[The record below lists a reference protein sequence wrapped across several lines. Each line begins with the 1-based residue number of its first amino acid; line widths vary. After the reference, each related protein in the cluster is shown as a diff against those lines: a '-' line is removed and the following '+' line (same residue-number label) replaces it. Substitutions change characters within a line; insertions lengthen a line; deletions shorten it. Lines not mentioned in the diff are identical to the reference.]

1 MAATVKVQIS
11 VESLIEAIDSLNLSE
26 QRQILEILEQ
36 KIFEAEEE
44 LYEDDAET
52 IAEIQAVRAEY
63 EAGEYQTLDDY
74 LANRSQ
80 QLS

>member
-11 VESLIEAIDSLNLSE
+11 FESLIEALSSLSLTE

-36 KIFEAEEE
+36 KIFEAEEA

-52 IAEIQAVRAEY
+52 IAEIQAVHAEY
-63 EAGEYQTLDDY
+63 EAGEYQTLEDY
-74 LANRSQ
+74 LASRSQ
-80 QLS
+80 PSS

>member
-11 VESLIEAIDSLNLSE
+11 FESLVEAIESLDLPE

-36 KIFEAEEE
+36 KVFEAEEE

-63 EAGEYQTLDDY
+63 EAGEYQTLEDY
-74 LANRSQ
+74 LASRAQPS
-80 QLS
+80 S

>member
-11 VESLIEAIDSLNLSE
+11 VESLIEAIDFLELSE

-36 KIFEAEEE
+36 KIFETEEE

-52 IAEIQAVRAEY
+52 ITEIQAVRAEY
-63 EAGEYQTLDDY
+63 ETGEYQTLEDY
-74 LANRSQ
+74 LASRSQ
-80 QLS
+80 QS

>member
-11 VESLIEAIDSLNLSE
+11 VESLIEAIDSLDLSE

-44 LYEDDAET
+44 EYKDDAET
-52 IAEIQAVRAEY
+52 IAEIQVVRAEY
-63 EAGEYQTLDDY
+63 EAGEYQTLEDY
-74 LANRSQ
+74 LASRSQ
-80 QLS
+80 QPS

>member
-11 VESLIEAIDSLNLSE
+11 FESLIEALSSLSLTE

-36 KIFEAEEE
+36 KIFEAEEA

-63 EAGEYQTLDDY
+63 EAGEYQTLEDY
-74 LANRSQ
+74 LAGRSQ
-80 QLS
+80 LSS

>member
-11 VESLIEAIDSLNLSE
+11 FESLVEAIESLDLPE

-36 KIFEAEEE
+36 KVFEAEEA

-63 EAGEYQTLDDY
+63 EAGEYQTLEDY
-74 LANRSQ
+74 LASRVQS
-80 QLS
+80 SS